1 MNTWLRYC
9 LLRPPMVWHK
19 SIVPSWLPRHWNSS
33 GHTKNHITCRAQL
46 VLPKDSACLC
56 LHPWHLHCSEW
67 RRRRRHLPCEVVNIN
82 WFIIHQYKFVL
93 SLSQSHLA
101 NPTHSHS
108 KMSVIIKTLTM
119 VISGRW
125 YHELMK
131 TLLWVFKYVML
142 TLQVLTKKTKSAF
155 YPKLHDSYL
164 IVMTSMGSVGDEL
177 PVLQTQ
183 QLYNSLASSSNPS
196 IFHFLFFNYWLLTQT
211 AYQYHTNH
219 LSNFN
224 QLDNIIYMLHPNSI
238 SWWEEHNSFQIS
250 SQIFTVFL

>member
-9 LLRPPMVWHK
+9 LLRPLMVWHK

-33 GHTKNHITCRAQL
+33 GHTQNHITCRAQL

-125 YHELMK
+125 YHENF
-131 TLLWVFKYVML
+131 TLGVQICNV
-142 TLQVLTKKTKSAF
+142 
-155 YPKLHDSYL
+155 
-164 IVMTSMGSVGDEL
+164 
-177 PVLQTQ
+177 
-183 QLYNSLASSSNPS
+183 NS
-196 IFHFLFFNYWLLTQT
+196 TG
-211 AYQYHTNH
+211 AYQKNKICI
-219 LSNFN
+219 LSKTPWFWSDSDD
-224 QLDNIIYMLHPNSI
+224 LYGVGR
-238 SWWEEHNSFQIS
+238 W
-250 SQIFTVFL
+250 